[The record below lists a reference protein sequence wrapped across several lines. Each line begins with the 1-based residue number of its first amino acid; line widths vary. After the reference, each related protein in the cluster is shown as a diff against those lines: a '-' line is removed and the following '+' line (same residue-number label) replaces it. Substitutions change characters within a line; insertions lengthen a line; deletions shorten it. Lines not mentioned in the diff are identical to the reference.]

1 MNTLQKITDIEAQIE
16 NLNAKLK
23 TFEILVTHVPNLS
36 QDIGYVKQD
45 IQQLSDA
52 IKNVVNT
59 VTKRT
64 KDLGDMDN
72 MIITRMMGLE
82 QSYSSIAKTLT
93 AVVSEL
99 SDSKVLDQSAVMT
112 RIRKGEE
119 NLDKQRIANM
129 LQMKII
135 QPIEVVAKDSLI
147 VISQV
152 FIAEDGSKDTICDYA
167 SYELSNTDLKES
179 DRANYINKSSG
190 AEFLIPVAAT
200 ENNVAG
206 NLRTTIQCIY
216 EFVQVYA
223 NKDVNE
229 SVMAQ

>member
-179 DRANYINKSSG
+179 DRANYINKSPG